1 MHLSPSH
8 LDTGK
13 ASILNLGAGQI
24 RLAQIPTLQIDV
36 LKIDLPAIG
45 PPQVR
50 EEEIGDLAQLVLDSS
65 RQWCISVGGSCGS
78 LLQSAPRYPRIQWT
92 YTDGYGL
99 LGK

>member
-50 EEEIGDLAQLVLDSS
+50 EEEIGDLAFNQLRAGVENADKDSIAEERRLVRARRAVEKAVHLLS
-65 RQWCISVGGSCGS
+65 GSS
-78 LLQSAPRYPRIQWT
+78 
-92 YTDGYGL
+92 
-99 LGK
+99 